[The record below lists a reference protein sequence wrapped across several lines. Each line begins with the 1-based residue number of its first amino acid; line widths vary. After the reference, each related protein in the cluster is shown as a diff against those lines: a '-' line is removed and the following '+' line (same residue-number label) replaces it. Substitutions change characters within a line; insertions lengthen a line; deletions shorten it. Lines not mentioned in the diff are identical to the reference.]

1 MIAIRKSLIFNQKAL
16 RQNLK
21 KEKNI
26 NKKREQHYQ
35 LNIKIMEQVYIL
47 QIKIAHQVKI
57 KIEHQILFLQLPWKI

>member
-47 QIKIAHQVKI
+47 LIFAI
-57 KIEHQILFLQLPWKI
+57 QIL